1 MKSLRRVSILL
12 GWAKFI
18 VLLIAVSTLVYASSS
33 SNLLTHLRY
42 LASDKLK
49 GRGNGSAE
57 LDQAARYIAGQ
68 FEKYGLKPAGENS
81 TYFQEFELGI
91 GRRLGG
97 MNGIVFRP
105 IDEHF
110 DLHMGRDYVPL
121 TYGSQTTV
129 VGPVVFAG
137 HGITAPELGYDDYQD
152 LDVRDKIVLVFEDE
166 PDGSSRNYVFGG
178 KEVTPYATSLHK
190 ILNAKSRGAKA
201 IILSPKENSASGM
214 SEVAAIDPR
223 QVADLGIHAV
233 RIRGEI
239 GDRLLRTAGRDP
251 VEILRWI
258 NSHPSPYSFS
268 LDFDASVSIE
278 VLGVRRV
285 VRNVIGFVPGQSDQ
299 VIVIGAHY
307 DHLGLGEKTSLAPEL
322 IGQIHNGADDNASG
336 TAGLLT
342 LAENYAGTRPRRGLL
357 FIAFAGEEL
366 GLLGSR
372 YYTEHPTYPLKRTNA
387 MINLDMIGRSDGD
400 LLIGGVGTSVY
411 FKGILDEL
419 QGSSSLHFTYSD
431 SLQGSSDH
439 LSFLAQ
445 KIPVLFFFSGLH
457 SDYHRP
463 SDDWERIDLV
473 RTEEILGVVSG
484 MLGRLMMLDGALE
497 YVDITVDQQQKRI
510 AGRRDRPRF
519 GVFPDMSWNLGGV
532 RFNEI
537 VNGAPAQKSGVRA
550 GDILIRFDR
559 QKIENLN
566 RFLRIL
572 QTKTPG
578 DEVEVVL
585 LREAKIVQTTVHLDA
600 RD

>member
-1 MKSLRRVSILL
+1 MKKITLIILL
-12 GWAKFI
+12 LAFSNF
-18 VLLIAVSTLVYASSS
+18 LLIAQNKEVIDKMIEEV
-33 SNLLTHLRY
+33 NY
-42 LASDKLK
+42 LASDKLEGRETGTASERLAAKYIRDKFRKSNALPK
-49 GRGNGSAE
+49 GTDG
-57 LDQAARYIAGQ
+57 
-68 FEKYGLKPAGENS
+68 
-81 TYFQEFELGI
+81 YFQYFEATI
-91 GRRLGG
+91 KSQPHSDVVEKKI
-97 MNGIVFRP
+97 NGI
-105 IDEHF
+105 
-110 DLHMGRDYVPL
+110 
-121 TYGSQTTV
+121 
-129 VGPVVFAG
+129 
-137 HGITAPELGYDDYQD
+137 
-152 LDVRDKIVLVFEDE
+152 
-166 PDGSSRNYVFGG
+166 
-178 KEVTPYATSLHK
+178 
-190 ILNAKSRGAKA
+190 
-201 IILSPKENSASGM
+201 
-214 SEVAAIDPR
+214 
-223 QVADLGIHAV
+223 
-233 RIRGEI
+233 
-239 GDRLLRTAGRDP
+239 
-251 VEILRWI
+251 
-258 NSHPSPYSFS
+258 
-268 LDFDASVSIE
+268 
-278 VLGVRRV
+278 
-285 VRNVIGFVPGQSDQ
+285 NVIGYLDNTQQ
-299 VIVIGAHY
+299 ETVIIGAHY
-307 DHLGLGEKTSLAPEL
+307 DHLGYGHSGSLHDGDKE
-322 IGQIHNGADDNASG
+322 IHNGADDNASG

-473 RTEEILGVVSG
+473 RTEEILGIVSG
-484 MLGRLMMLDGALE
+484 TLGRLMTLDGALE
-497 YVDITVDQQQKRI
+497 YVDITVDQQQKPI

-519 GVFPDMSWNLGGV
+519 GVFPDMSWDLGGV

-537 VNGAPAQKSGVRA
+537 VNGAPAQKAGVRA

-559 QKIENLN
+559 QEIENLN

-578 DEVEVVL
+578 DEVVIVL